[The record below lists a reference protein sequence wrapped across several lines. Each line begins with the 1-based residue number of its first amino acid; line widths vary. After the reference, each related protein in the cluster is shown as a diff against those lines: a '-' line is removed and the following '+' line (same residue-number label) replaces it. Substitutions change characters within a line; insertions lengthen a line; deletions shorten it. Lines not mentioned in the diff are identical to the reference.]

1 VQIALLHFG
10 FDPGPTDGAPGNR
23 TTAAVTRYQNAS
35 GFEPTGNPKD
45 ITAQLAVALTG
56 DGFTA
61 LTT

>member
-1 VQIALLHFG
+1 MVW
-10 FDPGPTDGAPGNR
+10 GAQNKPEYAWAGNVEDSVR
-23 TTAAVTRYQNAS
+23 
-35 GFEPTGNPKD
+35 PTGNPKD